1 MADIFDIKALRR
13 KRTLAALNKSY
24 QDHFLLKYITQNLEE
39 KFESLGIEF
48 DDILLIGLMSDDLIK
63 YLAQK
68 ANNQLLITDLSKEL
82 IANYPEFKS
91 INYQNETI
99 NAKQNFD
106 LIFSFLDL
114 HHINKIP
121 EHLISI
127 KKILKP
133 NGIFMGCFFGEEN
146 LKNLRQNFL
155 ATEASITSPKFFPY
169 IEIKTAGNILQQAGF
184 AEPITDLDRINIEYS
199 KLKTLCKDIR
209 DIGET
214 NILIKRNDFLADR
227 NFIEKTESLLLS
239 NNSKFNVEIQVI
251 NFICYNKTTK
261 PT

>member
-1 MADIFDIKALRR
+1 MADIFDIEALKR
-13 KRTLAALNKSY
+13 KRDLAALNKSY
-24 QDHFLLKYITQNLEE
+24 KDHFLLKYMSQNLAER
-39 KFESLGIEF
+39 FDSLGLEF

-63 YLAQK
+63 VLAQK
-68 ANNQLLITDLSKEL
+68 ANHKLAITDLSKKI
-82 IANYPEFKS
+82 IANYPELQS
-91 INYQNETI
+91 VNYQDETI
-99 NAKQNFD
+99 QTQQQFD

-121 EHLISI
+121 EHLSSI
-127 KKILKP
+127 KKTLKP

-146 LKNLRQNFL
+146 LKDLRQSFL
-155 ATEASITSPKFFPY
+155 ANEASITSPKFFPY
-169 IEIKTAGNILQQAGF
+169 IEIKTAGNMLQKAGF

-214 NILIKRNDFLADR
+214 NILRKRNDFLADR
-227 NFIEKTESLLLS
+227 NFIQKTESLLLS
-239 NNSKFNVEIQVI
+239 NNTKFNVEIQVI
-251 NFICYNKTTK
+251 NFICYNKTRK